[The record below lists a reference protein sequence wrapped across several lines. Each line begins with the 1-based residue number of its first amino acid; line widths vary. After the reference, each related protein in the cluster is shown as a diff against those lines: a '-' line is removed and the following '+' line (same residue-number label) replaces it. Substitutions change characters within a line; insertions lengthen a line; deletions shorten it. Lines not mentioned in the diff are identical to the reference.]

1 MIKYFGGNIIES
13 IKIDDKTYPLLLRLL
28 QTRTGLNFQY
38 YRRKFI
44 EKRIMARMIRVKCR
58 TLDDYYNYLFSQAQE
73 FKNFIESFN
82 INYTYFFRDW
92 EVYETFYQL
101 ILNCLDLKQSS
112 MMSNIKPPHAQRA
125 KFRTKENFLK
135 NKAKKR
141 LDYFSDI
148 NKTILPHLEML
159 SIRKNLKTRKMINI
173 WSCACASGEEPFT
186 LAMILTNISESVKNF
201 SRYKITASDIDKD
214 AILKAITGIYNE
226 NSMKEITRFYKT
238 KYFQKIQTKSGE
250 QYLVD
255 EKLKDHVEFIN
266 EDITKGHQKA
276 IKYDIIFCRYLMIYF
291 NRVNR
296 DSFIKVIER
305 QLNQGG
311 LLILGKTETLF
322 SEYSNLK
329 LIDSHNQIYLKTK

>member
-1 MIKYFGGNIIES
+1 
-13 IKIDDKTYPLLLRLL
+13 
-28 QTRTGLNFQY
+28 
-38 YRRKFI
+38 
-44 EKRIMARMIRVKCR
+44 MARMIRVKCR